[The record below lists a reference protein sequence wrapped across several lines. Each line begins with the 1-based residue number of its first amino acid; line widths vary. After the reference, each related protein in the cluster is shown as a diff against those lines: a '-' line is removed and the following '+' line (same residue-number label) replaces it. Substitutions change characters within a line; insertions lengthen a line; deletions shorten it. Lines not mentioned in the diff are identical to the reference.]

1 MKKSLCFMV
10 LMGTCVVL
18 AGCGRDTMP
27 PTFVLVGGEV
37 ERSHPKPMEGGY
49 YSDWDPYAG
58 SIEITPVKDV
68 NPVQTQHVFIATVR
82 DKDGEPLPLR
92 RVEWMIAEGSVGVIT
107 EVDESGWVKDRGYK
121 QTNTYAVSHSNR
133 KAHVI
138 TRGNDDPS
146 DDIHLEP
153 GQTWA
158 VVTSPTEGTTHMIAY
173 APGIFDW
180 SKHKAF
186 AKKHWYDVAWTFPP
200 EATNVAGT
208 THKFVTKVTQH
219 SDGAPLE
226 NYEVTYKILG
236 GPAGSFAES
245 KAPTATVMTDKQ
257 GLATVTLQQAKPAD
271 GTNPIQIDIVRPGNE
286 KCCLPPVHIATGK
299 TAKIWITPMLTL
311 TKNAP
316 ATRDSTCEAIPYT
329 FVVSN
334 PGSAPVTN
342 VKFDDPLPDGLLG
355 PQQAKRLVADVGT
368 LKPGESRQIRYTVTA
383 TRAGK
388 FVNTATVKADN
399 GLSAKAT
406 ATTVVRQPKLAVT
419 KVAPK
424 TRYIGREIPYTLT
437 VTNNGNGT
445 AKATQLTDTLPAGAT
460 LVRASQG
467 GRQSGNKVI
476 WDLGN
481 IEPKGTKTV
490 TLAIKA
496 NAAGTLKNVAV
507 AKAICT
513 EAQAATETVV
523 RGIPAILLECIDMVD
538 PVEIG
543 TQETYRIRV
552 TNQGSAKDTNID
564 IVCTIPPEQTYVSS
578 SGPTKA
584 TLKGNVLTFA
594 PLPVLNPKA
603 VATFK
608 VVTKGA
614 KAGDSRFKVSMTTDI
629 TTSPIM
635 ETEST
640 HVYE

>member
-1 MKKSLCFMV
+1 MKNLLWF
-10 LMGTCVVL
+10 LFLLGTCVAF

-27 PTFVLVGGEV
+27 PTFALAGGEV

-82 DKDGEPLPLR
+82 DKDGELLPQR

-121 QTNTYAVSHSNR
+121 QTNTYAVSHTNR
-133 KAHVI
+133 HAHVI

-173 APGIFDW
+173 APGIYDW
-180 SKHKAF
+180 SKHKVF
-186 AKKHWYDVAWTFPP
+186 AKKHWYDVAWTIPP
-200 EATNVAGT
+200 EATNLAGT
-208 THKFVTKVTQH
+208 THKFVTKVTKH
-219 SDGAPLE
+219 SDGTPLE

-236 GPAGSFAES
+236 GPAGTFVES
-245 KAPTATVMTDKQ
+245 KAPAAMVKTDKQ
-257 GLATVTLQQAKPAD
+257 GLATVTLQQEKPAD
-271 GTNPIQIDIVRPGNE
+271 GTNPIQIDIVRPANE
-286 KCCLPPVHIATGK
+286 KCCKPAVHIATGK
-299 TAKIWITPMLTL
+299 TAKTWITPMLTL
-311 TKNAP
+311 TKSAP
-316 ATRDSTCEAIPYT
+316 ETRDSTCEAITYT

-342 VKFDDPLPDGLLG
+342 IKFDDPLPNGLLG
-355 PQQAKRLVADVGT
+355 PRKGKRLVATVAI
-368 LKPGESRQIRYTVTA
+368 LKPGESRQIKYTVTA
-383 TRAGK
+383 TKAGR

-406 ATTVVRQPKLAVT
+406 AITVVRQPQLVVT
-419 KVAPK
+419 KTAPK
-424 TRYIGREIPYTLT
+424 RRYIGKNVPYSVT
-437 VTNNGNGT
+437 VTNKGNGP
-445 AKATQLTDTLPAGAT
+445 AKSTTLVDTLPANVT
-460 LVRASQG
+460 LVSASDG
-467 GRQSGNKVI
+467 GRQSGGKVT
-476 WDLGN
+476 WTLGTLAPN
-481 IEPKGTKTV
+481 ASKTV
-490 TLAIKA
+490 NLVVKSTVE
-496 NAAGTLKNVAV
+496 GTLRNVAV

-513 EAQAATETVV
+513 QAEAATETAI
-523 RGIPAILLECIDMVD
+523 RGIPAILLECVDVVD

-543 TQETYRIRV
+543 SKETYVIKV

-578 SGPTKA
+578 SGPTNA

-608 VVTKGA
+608 VITKGA
-614 KAGDSRFKVSMTTDI
+614 KEGDSRFKISMTTDI